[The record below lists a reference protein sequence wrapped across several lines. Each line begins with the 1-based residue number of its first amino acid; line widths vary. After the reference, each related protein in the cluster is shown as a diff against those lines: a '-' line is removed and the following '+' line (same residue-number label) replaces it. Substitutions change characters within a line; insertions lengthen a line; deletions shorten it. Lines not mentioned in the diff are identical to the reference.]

1 MSAFVPQFAAQAE
14 TPSISLEMVATDQL
28 AAWMDGQDTLARL
41 WIERTGFKAK
51 SGQFT
56 WLPDASGRPN
66 RVVAGYNGKI
76 DLSTLGDL
84 PNKLP
89 EGVYALTSNLPEIA
103 LIGWGL
109 GAYRF
114 DRYKARD
121 RTAARLLVTD
131 DVVHRHLESV
141 VGSCN
146 LGRDLINTGADDLRP
161 SHLAMAIQSIGA
173 EFGARVDVTTGQAL
187 LDRGFRTIHAVG
199 RAAEDPPCLIDLRW
213 GNPAAPRLTLV
224 GKGVCFDSGGLD
236 IKPSSGMRW
245 MKKDMGGAAIAL
257 GLARLIMAERLP
269 VCLRLLVPAV
279 ENAIAGNAYRPG
291 DVIRS
296 YGGITI
302 EVDNTDA
309 EGRLILCDAM
319 SLACEE
325 KPDLLID
332 FATLTGAARS
342 AVGAEISAMF
352 ATSDKTAAD
361 LHDAGVRQ
369 DDPVWRLPLHAAY
382 ADLLRSSVADVV
394 NSPSSPYG
402 GAITAA
408 LFLHKFTGDTEWVH
422 FDTNAFNTRSR
433 AGRPE
438 GGEVMSLRATFD
450 YLRSRYGAA
459 D

>member
-1 MSAFVPQFAAQAE
+1 MSAYVTRAE
-14 TPSISLEMVATDQL
+14 TPATPLELVTAAGF
-28 AAWMDGQDTLARL
+28 AAWRQAQDESARL
-41 WIERTGFKAK
+41 WVDRTGFLGRA
-51 SGQFT
+51 GQVC
-56 WLPDASGRPN
+56 WLPDAAGQPA
-66 RVVAGYNGKI
+66 RVVVGHKGNQ
-76 DLSTLGDL
+76 DLGTLGDL
-84 PNKLP
+84 PFKLP
-89 EGVYALTSNLPEIA
+89 EGIYALTAPVSELA

-114 DRYKARD
+114 DRYRSRD
-121 RTAARLLVTD
+121 RAPAQLLVQD
-131 DVVHRHLESV
+131 DTQLRHVQAVVS
-141 VGSCN
+141 SCN

-161 SHLAMAIQSIGA
+161 SHLAVAVQTVGA
-173 EFGARVDVTTGQAL
+173 EHGARVEVTTGQAL

-199 RAAEDPPCLIDLRW
+199 RAADDPPCLIDLRW
-213 GNPAAPRLTLV
+213 GNPGAPRLTLV

-236 IKPSSGMRW
+236 LKPASGMRW

-257 GLARLIMAERLP
+257 SLARLIMLERLP
-269 VCLRLLVPAV
+269 VQLRLLIPAV

-325 KPDLLID
+325 TPDLLID

-352 ATSDKTAAD
+352 ATSDQTAAA

-369 DDPVWRLPLHAAY
+369 DDPVWRLPLHAPY
-382 ADLLRSSVADVV
+382 ADMLKSNVADVV

-408 LFLHKFTGDTEWVH
+408 LFLQKFVGTTEWVH
-422 FDTNAFNTRSR
+422 FDTMAFNNRSR

-438 GGEVMSLRATFD
+438 GGETMSLRATFD
-450 YLRSRYGAA
+450 FLRSRYGAA
-459 D
+459 H

>member
-1 MSAFVPQFAAQAE
+1 MSAFVAQVTAE
-14 TPSISLEMVATDQL
+14 TPAISLELIAADQFATWSERQD
-28 AAWMDGQDTLARL
+28 AASRAWVD
-41 WIERTGFKAK
+41 RTAFKARA
-51 SGQFT
+51 GQFA
-56 WLPDASGRPN
+56 WLPDATGRPS
-66 RVVAGYNGKI
+66 RVVAGYNGSF

-89 EGVYALTSNLPEIA
+89 DDVYALTSNVPEIA
-103 LIGWGL
+103 LTGWGL

-121 RTAARLLVTD
+121 RSPARLLVTD
-131 DVVHRHLESV
+131 DTLRRRVEAIVS
-141 VGSCN
+141 SSN

-161 SHLAMAIQSIGA
+161 SHLAAAVQSVGA
-173 EFGARVDVTTGQAL
+173 EFGARVEVTTGQAL

-199 RAAEDPPCLIDLRW
+199 RAAEDPPCLVDLRW

-257 GLARLIMAERLP
+257 GLARLIMSERLP

-352 ATSDKTAAD
+352 ATSDQTAAA
-361 LHDAGVRQ
+361 LYDAGVRQ
-369 DDPVWRLPLHAAY
+369 DDPVWRLPLHAPY
-382 ADLLRSSVADVV
+382 ADMLRSNVADVV
-394 NSPSSPYG
+394 NSPSSPFG

-408 LFLHKFTGDTEWVH
+408 LFLRKFTGDTEWVH

-450 YLRSRYGAA
+450 YLRSRYGTA

>member
-1 MSAFVPQFAAQAE
+1 MSAFVTQNPSAIPATPLELVPVDQFAAW
-14 TPSISLEMVATDQL
+14 LDR
-28 AAWMDGQDTLARL
+28 QDTVSRA
-41 WIERTGFKAK
+41 WIDRTGFKARA
-51 SGQFT
+51 GQFT
-56 WLPDASGRPN
+56 WLPDPTGQPN
-66 RVVAGYNGKI
+66 RVVAGYSGKF

-89 EGVYALTSNLPEIA
+89 EGVFIPSSILPEIA

-114 DRYKARD
+114 DRYKARE
-121 RTAARLLVTD
+121 RSPAQLLVSDHTLCSQ
-131 DVVHRHLESV
+131 VESIV
-141 VGSCN
+141 SACN

-161 SHLAMAIQSIGA
+161 SHLAAAIQSLGA
-173 EFGARVDVTTGQAL
+173 EFGARVEVTTGQAL

-199 RAAEDPPCLIDLRW
+199 RAAEDPPCLVDLRW

-245 MKKDMGGAAIAL
+245 MKKDMGGAAIAI

-309 EGRLILCDAM
+309 EGRLILCDAI

-352 ATSDKTAAD
+352 ATSDQTASD
-361 LHDAGVRQ
+361 LYEAGVRE

-382 ADLLRSSVADVV
+382 ADMLRSNVADVV

-408 LFLHKFTGDTEWVH
+408 LFLRKFTGDAEWVH

-433 AGRPE
+433 PGRPE
-438 GGEVMSLRATFD
+438 GGEAMSLRTTFA

-459 D
+459 G

>member
-1 MSAFVPQFAAQAE
+1 MSVLVAQVTSQSPA
-14 TPSISLEMVATDQL
+14 ISLELIAADQL
-28 AAWMDGQDTLARL
+28 ATWTERQDARSRA
-41 WIERTGFKAK
+41 WIERTGFKARA
-51 SGQFT
+51 GQFT
-56 WLPDASGRPN
+56 WLPDEAGQPN
-66 RVVAGYNGKI
+66 RVVAGYNGKF

-89 EGVYALTSNLPEIA
+89 DDIYTLTSTVPEIA

-121 RTAARLLVTD
+121 RSPARLLVTD
-131 DVVHRHLESV
+131 DAVRRHVEAIVS
-141 VGSCN
+141 SSN

-161 SHLAMAIQSIGA
+161 SHLAAAVQSVGA
-173 EFGARVDVTTGQAL
+173 EFGARVEVTTGQAL
-187 LDRGFRTIHAVG
+187 LDRGLRTIHAVG

-213 GNPAAPRLTLV
+213 GNPAAPRVTLV

-236 IKPSSGMRW
+236 IKPASGMRW

-257 GLARLIMAERLP
+257 GLARLIMSERLP

-279 ENAIAGNAYRPG
+279 ENAISGNAYRPG

-352 ATSDKTAAD
+352 ATSDRTAAD
-361 LHDAGVRQ
+361 LYDAGVRQ

-382 ADLLRSSVADVV
+382 ADMLRSTVADVV

-408 LFLHKFTGDTEWVH
+408 LFLRKFTGDTEWVH
-422 FDTNAFNTRSR
+422 FDTNAFNTRNR

>member
-1 MSAFVPQFAAQAE
+1 MSVFVAQATAESPPISIELIAAEQFASWSENQD
-14 TPSISLEMVATDQL
+14 ATSR
-28 AAWMDGQDTLARL
+28 A
-41 WIERTGFKAK
+41 WIERTGFKARA
-51 SGQFT
+51 GQFT
-56 WLPDASGRPN
+56 WLPDGTGQPS
-66 RVVAGYNGKI
+66 RVVAGYNGKF

-89 EGVYALTSNLPEIA
+89 ADIYTLTSTVPDIA

-121 RTAARLLVTD
+121 RNAARLLLTD
-131 DVVHRHLESV
+131 DALRLRVEAIVS
-141 VGSCN
+141 SSN

-161 SHLAMAIQSIGA
+161 SHLATAVQSVGA
-173 EFGARVDVTTGQAL
+173 EFGARVEVTTGQAL
-187 LDRGFRTIHAVG
+187 LARGFRTIHAVG

-213 GNPAAPRLTLV
+213 GNPASPRLTLV

-257 GLARLIMAERLP
+257 GLARLIMSERLP

-279 ENAIAGNAYRPG
+279 ENAISGNAYRPG

-352 ATSDKTAAD
+352 ATSDRTAAD
-361 LHDAGVRQ
+361 LYDAGVRQ

-382 ADLLRSSVADVV
+382 ADMLRSSVADVV

-408 LFLHKFTGDTEWVH
+408 LFLRKFTGDTEWVH
-422 FDTNAFNTRSR
+422 FDTNAFNTRAR

>member
-1 MSAFVPQFAAQAE
+1 MSVFVAQITAE
-14 TPSISLEMVATDQL
+14 SPAISLELIAADQFTT
-28 AAWMDGQDTLARL
+28 WVEGQDAASRA
-41 WIERTGFKAK
+41 WIERTGFKARA
-51 SGQFT
+51 GQFT
-56 WLPDASGRPN
+56 WLPDGTGQPN
-66 RVVAGYNGKI
+66 RVVAGYNGKF

-84 PNKLP
+84 PNKLRDD
-89 EGVYALTSNLPEIA
+89 VYTLTSTVPEIA

-121 RTAARLLVTD
+121 RTPARLLVTD
-131 DVVHRHLESV
+131 DALRRRVEAIVS
-141 VGSCN
+141 SCN

-161 SHLAMAIQSIGA
+161 SHLASTVQSVGA
-173 EFGARVDVTTGQAL
+173 EFGARVEVTTGQAL

-199 RAAEDPPCLIDLRW
+199 RAAQDPPCLIDLRW

-257 GLARLIMAERLP
+257 GLARLIMSERLP
-269 VCLRLLVPAV
+269 VNLRLLVPAV
-279 ENAIAGNAYRPG
+279 ENAISGNAYRPG

-309 EGRLILCDAM
+309 EGRLILCDAV

-352 ATSDKTAAD
+352 ATSDQTAAD
-361 LHDAGVRQ
+361 LYNAGVRQ

-382 ADLLRSSVADVV
+382 ADMLRSSVADVV

-408 LFLHKFTGDTEWVH
+408 LFLRKFTGDTEWVH
-422 FDTNAFNTRSR
+422 FDTNAFNTRNR

>member
-1 MSAFVPQFAAQAE
+1 MSAFAAEVPAE
-14 TPSISLEMVATDQL
+14 SPAISLELIAADQFATWSERQDD
-28 AAWMDGQDTLARL
+28 ASRAWID
-41 WIERTGFKAK
+41 RTAFKARA
-51 SGQFT
+51 GQFT
-56 WLPDASGRPN
+56 WLPDGTGRPN
-66 RVVAGYNGKI
+66 RVVAGYNGKF
-76 DLSTLGDL
+76 DLTTLGDL

-89 EGVYALTSNLPEIA
+89 DDLYTLTSNVPEIA

-121 RTAARLLVTD
+121 RSPARLFVPDETLRRRVEAI
-131 DVVHRHLESV
+131 VS
-141 VGSCN
+141 SCN

-161 SHLAMAIQSIGA
+161 SHLAAAVQSVGA
-173 EFGARVDVTTGQAL
+173 EFGARVEVTTGQAL
-187 LDRGFRTIHAVG
+187 LNRGFRTIHAVG
-199 RAAEDPPCLIDLRW
+199 RAAEDPPCLVDLRW

-245 MKKDMGGAAIAL
+245 MKKDMGGAAIAI
-257 GLARLIMAERLP
+257 GLARLIMSERLP

-352 ATSDKTAAD
+352 STSDRTAAA
-361 LHDAGVRQ
+361 LYDAGVRQ
-369 DDPVWRLPLHAAY
+369 DDPVWRLPLHAPY
-382 ADLLRSSVADVV
+382 ADMLRSNVADVV
-394 NSPSSPYG
+394 NSPSSPFG

-408 LFLHKFTGDTEWVH
+408 LFLRKFTGDTEWVH

-450 YLRSRYGAA
+450 FLRSRYGAA